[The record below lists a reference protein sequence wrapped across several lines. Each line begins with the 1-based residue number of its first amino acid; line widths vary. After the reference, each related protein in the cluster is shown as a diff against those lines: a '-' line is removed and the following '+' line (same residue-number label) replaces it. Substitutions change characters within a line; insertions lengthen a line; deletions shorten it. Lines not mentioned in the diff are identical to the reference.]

1 MQVDG
6 RILTPDG
13 WVDGSI
19 QFSERIASIEPCRVA
34 ADAPL
39 VLPGF
44 VDLHVPGGGGADA
57 LEGETAVRTI
67 ARTHARY
74 GTTALLPSPVTAPAE
89 RLVEA
94 VASIAVVQAARRP
107 DEARVLGA
115 HVEGPFLEPTMLG
128 AQPPHPQPP
137 DMALVDR
144 LCAAGPVKIV
154 TLAPELPGA
163 LDVIRALAGRG
174 VRVQLGHS
182 AASYEQT
189 LAALRA
195 GTTGFTHLFNAMS
208 PLHHRAPGMVG
219 AALAEAEYA
228 ALIPDLVHVHAGA
241 IKAAVRAIPRLF
253 CVTDAVAAAGMQDG
267 PYPLGSRTVE
277 KRGDAV
283 YLADGTLAGSALTMD
298 QALRNLVEIGLDLA
312 DASRRLSA
320 YPADFLGFDD
330 RGRIAPGAWADL
342 VVLDRDLG
350 VRRVIVEG
358 VALAPPSL
366 P

>member
-1 MQVDG
+1 MHLDG
-6 RILTPDG
+6 RILTSDG
-13 WVDGSI
+13 WVDGRI
-19 QFSERIASIEPCRVA
+19 QFSERTAAIESIPIA

-57 LEGETAVRTI
+57 LEGEAAVRTI

-74 GTTALLPSPVTAPAE
+74 GTTALLPSPVTAPAK
-89 RLVEA
+89 RLEQA
-94 VASIAVVQAARRP
+94 VTSIAAVQAARRP

-115 HVEGPFLEPTMLG
+115 HVEGPFLDPAMLG
-128 AQPPHPQPP
+128 AQPPHPQQP
-137 DMALVDR
+137 DTALFDR

-154 TLAPELPGA
+154 TLAPELAGA
-163 LDVIRALAGRG
+163 LEVIGALVASG

-182 AASYEQT
+182 AASYAQT
-189 LAALRA
+189 LAAMRA
-195 GTTGFTHLFNAMS
+195 GASGFTHLFNAMS

-219 AALAEAEYA
+219 AALAEAEFA
-228 ALIPDLVHVHAGA
+228 ALIPDLVHVDAGA
-241 IKAAVRAIPRLF
+241 IKAALRAIPRLF
-253 CVTDAVAAAGMQDG
+253 GVTDAVAAAGMKDG
-267 PYPLGSRTVE
+267 HYTLGSRTVE

-298 QALRNLVEIGLDLA
+298 RALRNLVGLGLDLA

-320 YPADFLGFDD
+320 YPADFLGLDD

-358 VALAPPSL
+358 VELPSGK
-366 P
+366 